1 MQIAAKDWFERGFYH
16 ERFDR
21 FVTWTKGRNVQIAC
35 MIINLALIAA
45 CIVLMMQNGG
55 ITFEFAPLAA
65 PGK

>member
-1 MQIAAKDWFERGFYH
+1 MQYPPDWFEQEFYH
-16 ERFDR
+16 EKFDR
-21 FVTWTKGRNVQIAC
+21 FVTWIKGRNVQIVC
-35 MIINLALIAA
+35 MVVNVALIAA